1 MPSICPE
8 NRLAVYYWGL
18 TNLVGWQ
25 MVSDLGGLT
34 MTRHEAADLL
44 IRIST
49 LKSEETAIQI
59 EQLKASQ
66 RGGG

>member
-1 MPSICPE
+1 MPSIHPQ
-8 NRLAVYYWGL
+8 NRLAVHYWGL
-18 TNLVGWQ
+18 SNLVGWQ
-25 MVSDLGGLT
+25 MVSDLAGLT

-49 LKSEETAIQI
+49 LKSEENAIQI
-59 EQLKASQ
+59 EQMKASQ